1 MRLIFFIC
9 DKKRR
14 SKIKCLMKFITVKK
28 KTIVA
33 VFLCCVLAS
42 AIVCTAYFSAMAVS
56 SSKNRQT
63 IVIDAGHGGEDAG
76 VLGARTG
83 VRESDLNL
91 KIAKLVGEYLKGAGF
106 RVVYTRTND
115 TMRTHPKV
123 NGNKKRADMFARG
136 DIINDAKPSA
146 VVSIHM
152 NYYSAQSRRGAQVF
166 FDATDDEGHKFADV
180 MQSLLNENLNSIG
193 NGREYSALSA
203 EKYLLSCSPYPSI
216 IVECGFLSNPFDER
230 NLTNP
235 NYQLLVA
242 QTIYQGIVAY
252 LGNETL

>member
-1 MRLIFFIC
+1 
-9 DKKRR
+9 
-14 SKIKCLMKFITVKK
+14 MKFITIKR

-33 VFLCCVLAS
+33 VVLCCVLLS
-42 AIVCTAYFSAMAVS
+42 LVVCTAYFSAMAVTS
-56 SSKNRQT
+56 AKNSQT

-76 VLGARTG
+76 VTGIRTG

-91 KIAKLVGEYLKGAGF
+91 KIAKLVGEYLKGAGY

-115 TMRTHPKV
+115 SMREHPNVKD
-123 NGNKKRADMFARG
+123 NKKRADMFARG
-136 DIINDAKPSA
+136 DIINDAKPAA

-152 NYYSAQSRRGAQVF
+152 NFYTAQSRRGAQVF
-166 FDATDDEGHKFADV
+166 FDATDNEGHKFADV
-180 MQSLLNENLNSIG
+180 MQSLLNQNLNSIG

-230 NLTNP
+230 NLTDP

-242 QTIYQGIVAY
+242 QTIYQGIITY
-252 LGNETL
+252 LCDEGQ

>member
-1 MRLIFFIC
+1 
-9 DKKRR
+9 
-14 SKIKCLMKFITVKK
+14 MKFITVRKR
-28 KTIVA
+28 TIVA
-33 VFLCCVLAS
+33 IVLCVVIVSLV
-42 AIVCTAYFSAMAVS
+42 VCTACFSAMAVIS
-56 SSKNRQT
+56 AKDRQT

-76 VLGARTG
+76 VTGIRTG

-91 KIAKLVGEYLKGAGF
+91 KIAKLVGEYLKGGGYE
-106 RVVYTRTND
+106 VVYTRTND
-115 TMRTHPKV
+115 SMHTHPNVKD
-123 NGNKKRADMFARG
+123 NKKRADMFARG
-136 DIINDAKPSA
+136 DIINSAKPVA

-152 NYYSAQSRRGAQVF
+152 NFYSAQSRRGAQVF

-180 MQSLLNENLNSIG
+180 MQSLLNKNLNSIG

-230 NLTNP
+230 NLTDP
-235 NYQLLVA
+235 NYQILVA

-252 LGNETL
+252 LCEEG